1 MMSTTDLLVIGGGL
15 IGCSTAL
22 HLARRGLTVRV
33 IEKDYVARHAS
44 GVNAGGVRT
53 LGRALPE
60 LPLSIAAKRLW
71 QNLPDLVGVDGGFRA
86 VGQIRVAET
95 EEQLERLR
103 ERSRTVAALG
113 LDYVERVI
121 DADELYERLPALAP
135 HSVGGLIVEDDG
147 YALPYATTLAFRQQ
161 AEREGA
167 CIHEGV
173 VAAMPTHERG
183 VWTVRTSDGSRYR
196 ANVLVNAAGAWG
208 GRIAAALGD
217 CVPLQPNG
225 SMLMVT
231 ARMAPFVGPVVGAA
245 GRSLSF
251 KQFPNGTVLIG
262 GGHRAAVD
270 LDTNGTSLA
279 LDGLARAARTAITL
293 FPVMR
298 TARAVRFWSGIE
310 GFMPDGMPVIGA
322 SRASPS
328 VFHAFGFSAHGF
340 QLGPIVGLLLAELIS
355 EGRTSLPIE
364 AFRVD
369 RFAEPN
375 SHAVQ
380 SAIAGITP

>member
-1 MMSTTDLLVIGGGL
+1 M
-15 IGCSTAL
+15 
-22 HLARRGLTVRV
+22 
-33 IEKDYVARHAS
+33 
-44 GVNAGGVRT
+44 
-53 LGRALPE
+53 
-60 LPLSIAAKRLW
+60 
-71 QNLPDLVGVDGGFRA
+71 
-86 VGQIRVAET
+86 
-95 EEQLERLR
+95 
-103 ERSRTVAALG
+103 
-113 LDYVERVI
+113 
-121 DADELYERLPALAP
+121 
-135 HSVGGLIVEDDG
+135 
-147 YALPYATTLAFRQQ
+147 
-161 AEREGA
+161 
-167 CIHEGV
+167 
-173 VAAMPTHERG
+173 
-183 VWTVRTSDGSRYR
+183 
-196 ANVLVNAAGAWG
+196 LVNAAGAWG